1 MVLNWTVEERVAGQ
15 KSTFGTDC
23 MTILVAGGDRDWV
36 RTTSSTLEALG
47 YRMLTAFCSEDALKM
62 TTTAGISTA
71 IIEYALEDGEG
82 LSLAQG
88 LASRAAQGGKALN
101 VILAMKQP
109 APDMTVALVGPSVA
123 YVVDKSCEPKQL
135 GDLLNVIKP
144 PPVDV
149 QSVASLS
156 KQMQLLR
163 AEMQALKCS
172 LEQAIGKDQGPV
184 VPPPREPRQIDADM
198 VRKLARAEAA
208 RASVIGGKILGD
220 PAWNILL
227 DLLLASLEGRR
238 VAVSSACIVT
248 GVATTTALRLIN
260 RMISD
265 GVLVRVPDEADGR
278 RDYLQI
284 EPDVEAALKGY
295 LFDLTQL

>member
-1 MVLNWTVEERVAGQ
+1 MVLNWTLEEYVEGQ
-15 KSTFGTDC
+15 KSTSFGDC

-36 RTTSSTLEALG
+36 RTMSSTLMALG
-47 YRMLTAFCSEDALKM
+47 YRTLTAFCSDDALKM
-62 TTTAGISTA
+62 MTTAEISTA
-71 IIEYALEDGEG
+71 IVEGALEGEG
-82 LSLAQG
+82 LSLVQA

-101 VILAMKQP
+101 SILAVTP
-109 APDMTVALVGPSVA
+109 PGPDTTVALVGSSVV
-123 YVVDKSCEPKQL
+123 YVVDKFCEPKQFD
-135 GDLLNVIKP
+135 DLLKVMQP

-149 QSVASLS
+149 QSIASLS
-156 KQMQLLR
+156 KQMQLLS
-163 AEMQALKCS
+163 AEMQVLKCS
-172 LEQAIGKDQGPV
+172 LEQAIAKDPRPV
-184 VPPPREPRQIDADM
+184 APPPREQRQIDADM

-208 RASVIGGKILGD
+208 RARVIGGKILGD